1 MKKIFCRN
9 KVKFEKRK
17 YPENIEKKKFFKMFI
32 FEKHNI
38 DVLLRSN

>member
-17 YPENIEKKKFFKMFI
+17 YPENIEKKKNFLKCLFSK
-32 FEKHNI
+32 NI
-38 DVLLRSN
+38 ILMYY